1 MFDSLITEMEE
12 VGMGWN
18 AIEYEEVPW
27 HIDPDE
33 RIGLSKTARRKI
45 GSTYRAAVPLTIS
58 GLSLS
63 FSQDINDRIVD
74 ITTML
79 TRFDAE
85 QRARGYDLPALLLR
99 SESAASS
106 QIENLTSS
114 VRNVAIAEISDQAP
128 KNAQLVSGN
137 IAAMKRAL
145 LTDGDL
151 DIDSILAIHRVLI
164 NRCGQTFG
172 GALRDEQVWVGGS
185 AFSPHEALYV
195 PPRAERIPAY
205 LDDLVAFARRADV
218 GPIAKAAIFHA
229 QFETVHPFIDGNGRC
244 GRAIVHKML
253 KDEGLLG
260 QTTLPVSAG
269 LLHNIDGYMASLDA
283 YHDGD
288 YEAPVIQLL
297 DALEIACVVGKMAA
311 RRLDDVIE
319 MWSSTLTQRKGS
331 SIYRLIDVLVEQPV
345 VNRSYLADRL
355 QVTTRAASS
364 LISTA
369 CEHGMLRPV
378 SKSQRATFYQS
389 DDVIEVLEDIS
400 DMHSLRRSLA
410 TGMLG

>member
-1 MFDSLITEMEE
+1 M
-12 VGMGWN
+12 
-18 AIEYEEVPW
+18 
-27 HIDPDE
+27 
-33 RIGLSKTARRKI
+33 
-45 GSTYRAAVPLTIS
+45 
-58 GLSLS
+58 
-63 FSQDINDRIVD
+63 
-74 ITTML
+74 
-79 TRFDAE
+79 
-85 QRARGYDLPALLLR
+85 
-99 SESAASS
+99 
-106 QIENLTSS
+106 
-114 VRNVAIAEISDQAP
+114 RNVAIAEISDQAP

-151 DIDSILAIHRVLI
+151 DIDSILAIHCVLI

-185 AFSPHEALYV
+185 AFSPHGALYV
-195 PPRAERIPAY
+195 PPRAERVPAY

-218 GPIAKAAIFHA
+218 NSVAKAAIFHA

-244 GRAIVHKML
+244 GRALVHKML

-311 RRLDDVIE
+311 KRLDDVIE
-319 MWSSTLTQRKGS
+319 MWSSALTQRKGS

-355 QVTTRAASS
+355 QITTRAASS

-378 SKSQRATFYQS
+378 GKSQRATFYQS

>member
-1 MFDSLITEMEE
+1 MFASLIAEMEE
-12 VGMGWN
+12 VVMGWN

-79 TRFDAE
+79 ARFDAE

-151 DIDSILAIHRVLI
+151 DIDSIFAIHRVLI

-185 AFSPHEALYV
+185 AFSPHGALYV
-195 PPRAERIPAY
+195 PPRAERVPAY
-205 LDDLVAFARRADV
+205 LDDLVAFAHRADV
-218 GPIAKAAIFHA
+218 NPVAKAAIFHA
-229 QFETVHPFIDGNGRC
+229 QFETVYPFIDGNGRC
-244 GRAIVHKML
+244 GRALVHKML
-253 KDEGLLG
+253 KDEELLG

-311 RRLDDVIE
+311 KRLDGVIE
-319 MWSSTLTQRKGS
+319 MWSSALTQRKGS

-355 QVTTRAASS
+355 QITTRAASS
-364 LISTA
+364 LISAA

-378 SKSQRATFYQS
+378 NKSQRATFYQS

>member
-1 MFDSLITEMEE
+1 MFASLIAEMEE

-79 TRFDAE
+79 ARFDAE

-185 AFSPHEALYV
+185 AFSPHGALYV
-195 PPRAERIPAY
+195 PPRAERVPAY
-205 LDDLVAFARRADV
+205 LDDLVAFACRADV
-218 GPIAKAAIFHA
+218 NPVAKAAIFHA

-244 GRAIVHKML
+244 GRALVHKML

-260 QTTLPVSAG
+260 QTSLPVSAG

-311 RRLDDVIE
+311 KRLDGVIE
-319 MWSSTLTQRKGS
+319 MWSSALTQRKGS

-355 QVTTRAASS
+355 QITTRAASS

-410 TGMLG
+410 TGMLA

>member
-1 MFDSLITEMEE
+1 MFASLIAGMEE

-33 RIGLSKTARRKI
+33 RIGLSKTARRKL

-58 GLSLS
+58 GLPLS

-79 TRFDAE
+79 ARFDAE

-172 GALRDEQVWVGGS
+172 GALRDEQVWMGGS
-185 AFSPHEALYV
+185 AFSPHGALYV
-195 PPRAERIPAY
+195 PPRAERVPAY

-218 GPIAKAAIFHA
+218 NSVTKAAIFHA

-244 GRAIVHKML
+244 GRALVHKML

-311 RRLDDVIE
+311 KRLDDVIE
-319 MWSSTLTQRKGS
+319 MWSSALTQRKGS

-355 QVTTRAASS
+355 QITARAASS

>member
-106 QIENLTSS
+106 QIENLISS

>member
-1 MFDSLITEMEE
+1 
-12 VGMGWN
+12 MGWN

-58 GLSLS
+58 GLPLS

-85 QRARGYDLPALLLR
+85 QRARGYDLPTLLLR

-172 GALRDEQVWVGGS
+172 GALRDEQVWMGGS
-185 AFSPHEALYV
+185 AFSPHGALYV
-195 PPRAERIPAY
+195 PPRAERVPAY

-218 GPIAKAAIFHA
+218 NSVAKAAIFHA

-244 GRAIVHKML
+244 GRALVHKML

-283 YHDGD
+283 YHDGG
-288 YEAPVIQLL
+288 YEAPVAQLL

-311 RRLDDVIE
+311 KRLDGVIE
-319 MWSSTLTQRKGS
+319 MWSSALTQRKGS
-331 SIYRLIDVLVEQPV
+331 SIYRLIDVLVKQPV

-355 QVTTRAASS
+355 QITTRAASS

>member
-1 MFDSLITEMEE
+1 MFASLIAEMEE

-79 TRFDAE
+79 ARFDAE

-185 AFSPHEALYV
+185 AFSPHGALYM
-195 PPRAERIPAY
+195 PPRAERVPAY
-205 LDDLVAFARRADV
+205 LDDLVAFACRADV
-218 GPIAKAAIFHA
+218 NPVAKAAIFHA

-244 GRAIVHKML
+244 GRALVHKML

-260 QTTLPVSAG
+260 QTSLPVSAG

-311 RRLDDVIE
+311 KRLDGVIE
-319 MWSSTLTQRKGS
+319 MWSSALTQRKGS

-355 QVTTRAASS
+355 QITTRAASS

-410 TGMLG
+410 TGMLA

>member
-1 MFDSLITEMEE
+1 MFASLIAEMEE

-79 TRFDAE
+79 ARFDAE

-185 AFSPHEALYV
+185 AFSPHGALYV
-195 PPRAERIPAY
+195 PPRAERVPAY
-205 LDDLVAFARRADV
+205 LDDLVAFACRADV
-218 GPIAKAAIFHA
+218 NPVAKAAIFHA

-244 GRAIVHKML
+244 GRVLVHKML

-260 QTTLPVSAG
+260 QTSLPVSAG

-311 RRLDDVIE
+311 KRLDGVIE
-319 MWSSTLTQRKGS
+319 MWSSALTQRKGS

-355 QVTTRAASS
+355 QITTRAASL

-378 SKSQRATFYQS
+378 GKSQRATFYQS
-389 DDVIEVLEDIS
+389 DGVIEVLEDIS

-410 TGMLG
+410 TGMLA